1 MRLPY
6 LLIDF
11 ILLQIHL
18 DLPSRQKT
26 YLKIKVFNKIQ
37 FFTVEFI
44 HTCDDL
50 ISFCFNYLCKFH
62 LIPKLKRINNK
73 SFLRIL
79 LLLSGDISL
88 NPGPVYNNQSLH
100 SNEGNVF
107 RSKGIHLIHLNVNSL
122 LPKID
127 EIRYIAERTK
137 AAVIGKSES
146 KLDESIFQSEIQID
160 NYDLLRCDRNRNG
173 GGVAC
178 YIRSDISY
186 VQKDFFPNVIEN
198 IFFEILLPK
207 TSPITVSIMYRP
219 PSQTNFLEILN
230 MTFEKVDVDKK
241 EIYILGDFN
250 INMYHNNRYIVRDG
264 NTISSKFL
272 SHDIKNYHQFCT
284 MHGLKQLIQ
293 SPTRVTCSTSTLI
306 DHILTSAP
314 SRVSQKGVINVG
326 VSDHQLIFCTR
337 KISRI
342 KTGGDHKYLNFRS
355 LKNYTADYYKET
367 LKQVDFPNYENFGDV
382 NEAYSNFFQKLMTVI
397 DKIAP
402 YKSKRV
408 KGNTQKWFD
417 GEVLEK
423 LNLRNKL
430 FKKFKKSR
438 LHIDKELYKK
448 SKYDALKL
456 IAPKKQACFEEK
468 LSETIGKPKE
478 LWESL
483 KSLGMPKRTVIS
495 NFNAIEENDTLTYDT
510 RSISKIFKNFFS
522 NLAKSLLIKLPNP
535 PDKYNLQSVLRYYS
549 SFTISDYFCLSNTS
563 EEKVLKIMTNIE
575 SSKAAGVDK
584 LSGRFLK
591 DGANI
596 LAKPISALCN
606 LSISQGVFPSACKV
620 AKLKPI
626 FKKGKKTDPSNY
638 RPISLLPSISK
649 IIERVIHDQTNAFL
663 SDEDI
668 LYNYQSG
675 FRGNHSTNLCLSFL
689 TDKILKGFD
698 EGLLTGMVL
707 LIYRRHLTL

>member
-1 MRLPY
+1 M
-6 LLIDF
+6 
-11 ILLQIHL
+11 
-18 DLPSRQKT
+18 
-26 YLKIKVFNKIQ
+26 
-37 FFTVEFI
+37 
-44 HTCDDL
+44 
-50 ISFCFNYLCKFH
+50 
-62 LIPKLKRINNK
+62 NNK

-100 SNEGNVF
+100 SNEWNVF

-137 AAVIGKSES
+137 AAVIGITES

-207 TSPITVSIMYRP
+207 TSPITVGIMYRP

-250 INMYHNNRYIVRDG
+250 INMYHNNRYIVRDD

-342 KTGGDHKYLNFRS
+342 KTGGDHKYLNFCS

-402 YKSKRV
+402 YKSKQV

-417 GEVLEK
+417 GEMLEK
-423 LNLRNKL
+423 LNLRNKFL
-430 FKKFKKSR
+430 RNSR
-438 LHIDKELYKK
+438 NLD
-448 SKYDALKL
+448 
-456 IAPKKQACFEEK
+456 
-468 LSETIGKPKE
+468 
-478 LWESL
+478 
-483 KSLGMPKRTVIS
+483 
-495 NFNAIEENDTLTYDT
+495 
-510 RSISKIFKNFFS
+510 SI
-522 NLAKSLLIKLPNP
+522 LIK
-535 PDKYNLQSVLRYYS
+535 
-549 SFTISDYFCLSNTS
+549 
-563 EEKVLKIMTNIE
+563 
-575 SSKAAGVDK
+575 
-584 LSGRFLK
+584 
-591 DGANI
+591 
-596 LAKPISALCN
+596 
-606 LSISQGVFPSACKV
+606 
-620 AKLKPI
+620 
-626 FKKGKKTDPSNY
+626 NY
-638 RPISLLPSISK
+638 IR
-649 IIERVIHDQTNAFL
+649 T
-663 SDEDI
+663 
-668 LYNYQSG
+668 
-675 FRGNHSTNLCLSFL
+675 
-689 TDKILKGFD
+689 
-698 EGLLTGMVL
+698 
-707 LIYRRHLTL
+707 

>member
-1 MRLPY
+1 MISSVFASTIY
-6 LLIDF
+6 ASF
-11 ILLQIHL
+11 
-18 DLPSRQKT
+18 
-26 YLKIKVFNKIQ
+26 LKLN
-37 FFTVEFI
+37 
-44 HTCDDL
+44 
-50 ISFCFNYLCKFH
+50 
-62 LIPKLKRINNK
+62 RINNK
-73 SFLRIL
+73 CFLPIL
-79 LLLSGDISL
+79 LILSGDISL
-88 NPGPVYNNQSLH
+88 NPEPFSNNQSLH
-100 SNEGNVF
+100 SNEWNVF

-127 EIRYIAERTK
+127 ELHYIAERTK
-137 AAVIGKSES
+137 AAVIGITES
-146 KLDESIFQSEIQID
+146 KLDQSIFQSEIQID

-186 VQKDFFPNVIEN
+186 VQKDFFPNVIKN

-250 INMYHNNRYIVRDG
+250 INMYHNNRYIVRDD

-337 KISRI
+337 KISKI

-402 YKSKRV
+402 YKSKQV

-423 LNLRNKL
+423 LNLRNNVL
-430 FKKFKKSR
+430 RNSR
-438 LHIDKELYKK
+438 NRD
-448 SKYDALKL
+448 
-456 IAPKKQACFEEK
+456 
-468 LSETIGKPKE
+468 
-478 LWESL
+478 
-483 KSLGMPKRTVIS
+483 
-495 NFNAIEENDTLTYDT
+495 
-510 RSISKIFKNFFS
+510 SI
-522 NLAKSLLIKLPNP
+522 LIK
-535 PDKYNLQSVLRYYS
+535 
-549 SFTISDYFCLSNTS
+549 
-563 EEKVLKIMTNIE
+563 
-575 SSKAAGVDK
+575 
-584 LSGRFLK
+584 
-591 DGANI
+591 
-596 LAKPISALCN
+596 
-606 LSISQGVFPSACKV
+606 
-620 AKLKPI
+620 
-626 FKKGKKTDPSNY
+626 NY
-638 RPISLLPSISK
+638 IK
-649 IIERVIHDQTNAFL
+649 
-663 SDEDI
+663 
-668 LYNYQSG
+668 
-675 FRGNHSTNLCLSFL
+675 NHN
-689 TDKILKGFD
+689 
-698 EGLLTGMVL
+698 MMA
-707 LIYRRHLTL
+707 

>member
-1 MRLPY
+1 MISSVFASTIY
-6 LLIDF
+6 ASF
-11 ILLQIHL
+11 
-18 DLPSRQKT
+18 
-26 YLKIKVFNKIQ
+26 LKLN
-37 FFTVEFI
+37 
-44 HTCDDL
+44 
-50 ISFCFNYLCKFH
+50 
-62 LIPKLKRINNK
+62 RINNK
-73 SFLRIL
+73 CFLPIL
-79 LLLSGDISL
+79 LILSGDISL
-88 NPGPVYNNQSLH
+88 NPEPFSNNQSLH
-100 SNEGNVF
+100 SNEWNVF

-137 AAVIGKSES
+137 AAVIGITES

-160 NYDLLRCDRNRNG
+160 NYDLLQCDRNRNG

-207 TSPITVSIMYRP
+207 TSPITVGIMYRP

-250 INMYHNNRYIVRDG
+250 INMYHNNRYIVRDD

-342 KTGGDHKYLNFRS
+342 KTGGDHKYLNFCS

-402 YKSKRV
+402 YKSKQV

-423 LNLRNKL
+423 LNLRNNVL
-430 FKKFKKSR
+430 RNSR
-438 LHIDKELYKK
+438 NRD
-448 SKYDALKL
+448 
-456 IAPKKQACFEEK
+456 
-468 LSETIGKPKE
+468 
-478 LWESL
+478 
-483 KSLGMPKRTVIS
+483 
-495 NFNAIEENDTLTYDT
+495 
-510 RSISKIFKNFFS
+510 SI
-522 NLAKSLLIKLPNP
+522 LIK
-535 PDKYNLQSVLRYYS
+535 
-549 SFTISDYFCLSNTS
+549 
-563 EEKVLKIMTNIE
+563 
-575 SSKAAGVDK
+575 
-584 LSGRFLK
+584 
-591 DGANI
+591 
-596 LAKPISALCN
+596 
-606 LSISQGVFPSACKV
+606 
-620 AKLKPI
+620 
-626 FKKGKKTDPSNY
+626 NY
-638 RPISLLPSISK
+638 IK
-649 IIERVIHDQTNAFL
+649 
-663 SDEDI
+663 
-668 LYNYQSG
+668 
-675 FRGNHSTNLCLSFL
+675 NHN
-689 TDKILKGFD
+689 
-698 EGLLTGMVL
+698 MMA
-707 LIYRRHLTL
+707 